1 MANNNY
7 PFITKNELKARLA
20 DDAAFRLECL
30 VVLYNRQTEDEQ
42 DTKETKWRN
51 KMGFMSSH
59 AVHGTRIAQLVVAG
73 ETLSEED
80 EGRVEA
86 IVPRYTKQLA
96 AHFRDAA
103 KAADPELA
111 EAGSTFGV

>member
-1 MANNNY
+1 MSNNNY
-7 PFITKNELKARLA
+7 PFQSKAAIKARLT
-20 DDAAFRLECL
+20 DDAAFRHECL
-30 VVLYNRQTEDEQ
+30 VVLYNRQTADEQ

-59 AVHGTRIAQLVVAG
+59 AVHGTRIAQLVIAG
-73 ETLSEED
+73 EAISDED
-80 EGRVEA
+80 EGRIEA
-86 IVPRYTKQLA
+86 IVPRYSKQLA

-103 KAADPELA
+103 KAENPELA